1 MRSNDILSLVMSSAR
16 PVQRELL
23 RSRRIRTQR
32 TPSGSGMRKMYSVC
46 SSSVFSRSVT

>member
-23 RSRRIRTQR
+23 RSRRIRT
-32 TPSGSGMRKMYSVC
+32 PSSSGMRKMYSVC